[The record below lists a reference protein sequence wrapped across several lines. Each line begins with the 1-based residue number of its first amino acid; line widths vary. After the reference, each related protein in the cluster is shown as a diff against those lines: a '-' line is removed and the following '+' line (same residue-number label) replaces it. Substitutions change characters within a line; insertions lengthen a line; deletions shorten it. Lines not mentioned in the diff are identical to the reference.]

1 MNAFVR
7 REYLRAN
14 GYTLVEVLVVVV
26 MVGLMATIAIV
37 QFGGSDEV
45 SRIQNAKMIVIADI
59 ARAQSWAQTG
69 KTCCGGS
76 TVPNGYGIMIN
87 RNTDAYILYAEMT
100 GNFQYDAS
108 TADVTADTIDL
119 SQDELLSRL
128 FFQNCTPLSGS
139 NTCDV
144 YFHYPTGDV
153 YTNGTQTTNLSVT
166 LSHTTRALTQSITVD
181 IRSGRTE

>member
-1 MNAFVR
+1 MKTPVR
-7 REYLRAN
+7 RVN

-26 MVGLMATIAIV
+26 MIGLMATIAIV

-45 SRIQNAKMIVIADI
+45 TRIQNAKTIVVTDI

-76 TVPNGYGIMIN
+76 TVPNGYGVVIV
-87 RNTDAYILYAEMT
+87 RNTDTYTVYAEMT
-100 GNFQYDAS
+100 GNFQYDTS
-108 TADVTADTIDL
+108 TADVAVDSIDL
-119 SQDELLSRL
+119 SQDELLSKL
-128 FFQNCTPLSGS
+128 FFQNCTPLSAS

-153 YTNGTQTTNLSVT
+153 YTNGAQTTNLSVT
-166 LSHTTRALTQSITVD
+166 LSHTTRALTQSVTVD